1 MPPAAS
7 RSGDGIPFSDTDF
20 SKARGIHHYSRP
32 SAPRSLEGRAVTAVW
47 DYCSARSGLVAVSD
61 SGAENTTISCDSG
74 SVSNFWIQ
82 SQHGHNRI
90 ELSPRTGGL
99 KVVLYGDIRELT
111 SAKPS
116 PEGIRVEVRIHDHS
130 ASDQEYSEEDQPES
144 AHNPLEGVCIMNECL
159 HMVDFRKALKIAH
172 RNSLVVSRVAYALQD
187 PHITQT
193 TDGTLWSHGWK
204 DSHSPSKEGTRFR
217 ILPGDEVSVT
227 GWNQD
232 EAVSRILKGVPGSWQ
247 PSKKFRPHVVKV
259 KVSGRQLQYSV
270 SCLCCND
277 FSCRGAEE

>member
-1 MPPAAS
+1 MPYTRS
-7 RSGDGIPFSDTDF
+7 RSSDGIPFADTDF
-20 SKARGIHHYSRP
+20 SKAKGIHHYSRP
-32 SAPRSLEGRAVTAVW
+32 SVPRSLENRAVAAIW
-47 DYCSARSGLVAVSD
+47 DYCSSRSGLVAVSS

-74 SVSNFWIQ
+74 SISSFWIH
-82 SQHGHNRI
+82 SQHERNRI
-90 ELSPRTGGL
+90 ELTPSTGGL
-99 KVVLYGDIRELT
+99 KVVLHGDIHELV
-111 SAKPS
+111 SPKPS
-116 PEGIRVEVRIHDHS
+116 PEGVRIEVRIRAQS
-130 ASDQEYSEEDQPES
+130 ASNQKYSEDQPES
-144 AHNPLEGVCIMNECL
+144 AHKPLEGVCIINECL

-232 EAVSRILKGVPGSWQ
+232 DAVSRILEGAPGSWQ

-259 KVSGRQLQYSV
+259 KISSR
-270 SCLCCND
+270 
-277 FSCRGAEE
+277 

>member
-1 MPPAAS
+1 MPPAARS
-7 RSGDGIPFSDTDF
+7 RSGDGFPFADTDF
-20 SKARGIHHYSRP
+20 SKARRIHHHSRP
-32 SAPRSLEGRAVTAVW
+32 SSPRSLESRAVAAIW
-47 DYCSARSGLVAVSD
+47 DYCSSRSGLVGVSGSSAGED
-61 SGAENTTISCDSG
+61 SNDFNGSSTS

-90 ELSPRTGGL
+90 ELSPHTGGL
-99 KVVLYGDIRELT
+99 KVVLHGDIRELI
-111 SAKPS
+111 SPKPS
-116 PEGIRVEVRIHDHS
+116 PEGVRIEVRIRAQS
-130 ASDQEYSEEDQPES
+130 ASNQKYSEDEPES

-217 ILPGDEVSVT
+217 ILPGDDDRLE
-227 GWNQD
+227 
-232 EAVSRILKGVPGSWQ
+232 
-247 PSKKFRPHVVKV
+247 
-259 KVSGRQLQYSV
+259 SGRGSQQDS
-270 SCLCCND
+270 
-277 FSCRGAEE
+277 